1 MDRRIALVVVASV
14 LLLVHSTSAQKAPG
28 ASHGQLGTTAVPG
41 QSFRSHTPTP
51 PPPPQPPS
59 RTVAP
64 TLPPSP
70 PGLIPTGIA
79 QLPSN
84 GVVQT
89 FTPALNPRSG
99 KRFIDG
105 RFVDNRSIDP
115 RFARD
120 VFRAGPFTYTPRY
133 GNRLDGGYGGYG
145 SIGGGYYDSTVG
157 TAGSPQGDLR
167 GEAPAEF
174 GFLRM
179 SVQPDAAQIYIDGF
193 YVSTA
198 GSFAGGGPARAIE
211 SGPHRVEIRA
221 DGYETATFDVRVVP
235 NETISYS
242 RDLTR
247 AEEPRQARNVTPAVP
262 KTFYVIPKCYA
273 GDKKPSDDQLPKGCL
288 ARNVRAIP
296 PVVTAGP
303 QSRTRPAPAAN

>member
-28 ASHGQLGTTAVPG
+28 ASHGQLGTTAVTG
-41 QSFRSHTPTP
+41 QSFRSHPPTP

-89 FTPALNPRSG
+89 FMPALNPRFG
-99 KRFIDG
+99 GRFING

-120 VFRAGPFTYTPRY
+120 VF
-133 GNRLDGGYGGYG
+133 
-145 SIGGGYYDSTVG
+145 
-157 TAGSPQGDLR
+157 
-167 GEAPAEF
+167 
-174 GFLRM
+174 
-179 SVQPDAAQIYIDGF
+179 
-193 YVSTA
+193 
-198 GSFAGGGPARAIE
+198 
-211 SGPHRVEIRA
+211 
-221 DGYETATFDVRVVP
+221 
-235 NETISYS
+235 
-242 RDLTR
+242 
-247 AEEPRQARNVTPAVP
+247 
-262 KTFYVIPKCYA
+262 
-273 GDKKPSDDQLPKGCL
+273 
-288 ARNVRAIP
+288 
-296 PVVTAGP
+296 
-303 QSRTRPAPAAN
+303 